1 MKIKYIFQF
10 ILLSLLLFFVACN
23 KDKYYE
29 GEKDPKKIKGYKNEN
44 YYASGEM
51 DSLQAIS
58 HITAQ
63 KLQEVYDLAIL
74 AAENKS
80 NKDIDTLLLSQLQGY
95 FPQEDTIFVS
105 RIVNGLDSLK
115 VKFVKIELDKKSLEN
130 FNALHDSIGTVKYKI
145 QFYDKNK
152 KFFTSQDKK
161 ANYILKKNPEKFK
174 SEFKFYF
181 SSIGNAE
188 K

>member
-1 MKIKYIFQF
+1 MKIKYIFQITLLGF
-10 ILLSLLLFFVACN
+10 IIFFVTCK

-29 GEKDPKKIKGYKNEN
+29 GDKDPQKIKGYKNEN
-44 YYASGEM
+44 YYTSGEM

-80 NKDIDTLLLSQLQGY
+80 NRDIDTLLLSQLQGY
-95 FPQEDTIFVS
+95 FPKEDTIYVS
-105 RIVNGLDSLK
+105 KIVNGLDSLK
-115 VKFVKIELDKKSLEN
+115 VKFVKIELDKKSLADSA
-130 FNALHDSIGTVKYKI
+130 ALRDSIGTVRFKI
-145 QFYDKNK
+145 YFYDKNK
-152 KFFTSQDKK
+152 KFFSTQNKQ
-161 ANYILKKNPEKFK
+161 ANYILKRNPKKFK

-181 SSIGNAE
+181 SSIGNPE